1 MVGDGVRARSGRAA
15 PRKKGRARRPGSGCI
30 LFFFYRSRSAGSAPS
45 TTAAHPPP
53 TDSESPPVH
62 LSSSETVA
70 GSCLK
75 RPRIRPPPN
84 LSATNSILATSSLS
98 PSPAQNTRTHTPP
111 RVARTSMSAAALAA
125 LLGVGPEAAE
135 RAARVDL
142 LSLLTAER
150 CGPLF
155 IRLAFNDAATFDGR
169 DGTGGANGSVRT
181 RKELSHAANAGLER
195 AVHLLAPLKP
205 KFPALS
211 SADLFQLAGVVALE
225 ACGGPPIG
233 FVPGR
238 RDSWA
243 YAPEGR
249 LFAPPPPPPAGKPWL
264 PSPWPPRTRWAGG
277 GPPRW
282 TAARAAPTCHPS
294 PSHSPPGRPP
304 EEVRPPPHSAM
315 CISAPSLRGASRA
328 TPGCWPTPRR
338 GCSSTSTPPR
348 RPP

>member
-1 MVGDGVRARSGRAA
+1 
-15 PRKKGRARRPGSGCI
+15 
-30 LFFFYRSRSAGSAPS
+30 
-45 TTAAHPPP
+45 
-53 TDSESPPVH
+53 
-62 LSSSETVA
+62 
-70 GSCLK
+70 
-75 RPRIRPPPN
+75 
-84 LSATNSILATSSLS
+84 
-98 PSPAQNTRTHTPP
+98 
-111 RVARTSMSAAALAA
+111 MSAAALAA

-264 PSPWPPRTRWAGG
+264 PSSTAPLRAWAARVGLSLRSAVALAAAHPLGRWWSSPLDGSTGSADMSPLPLPLTAWPAAGG
-277 GPPRW
+277 GE
-282 TAARAAPTCHPS
+282 AAPAFSNVYFRALLAGRVPGDAWLLADPETRLLVNEYASSEATLMCDYAAAHAALSRTGS
-294 PSHSPPGRPP
+294 PRLGNGT
-304 EEVRPPPHSAM
+304 PHSAG
-315 CISAPSLRGASRA
+315 S
-328 TPGCWPTPRR
+328 RR
-338 GCSSTSTPPR
+338 GSGAAAAAPR
-348 RPP
+348 AGVPWTTTEWLAAGTMCVAGAVVVGGALVAWRRRWRR